1 MGEEIGVSL
10 NQFLKAFNATIIY
23 SEKKGENGMSTIS
36 GKIKSKKVKNGT
48 YGDLIVFQVGAST
61 MSVFAND
68 KKLTQEAKDLI
79 RELQEGDEAEFTT
92 YESTKD
98 GKTYTN
104 ISGVIKVSRLDYGGD
119 SPEPPAQ
126 EHKARKETPEVG
138 KIVGTCTQY
147 AILYANQKMATTGA
161 VVPLDEVKEIAC
173 ELVRFEAE
181 TIATWGE

>member
-1 MGEEIGVSL
+1 
-10 NQFLKAFNATIIY
+10 
-23 SEKKGENGMSTIS
+23 MSTIS

-92 YESTKD
+92 YDSTGKD

-104 ISGVIKVSRLDYGGD
+104 ISGVIKVSRLDYGD
-119 SPEPPAQ
+119 VSNST
-126 EHKARKETPEVG
+126 ETPVHTPKPEAKPEG
-138 KIVGTCTQY
+138 DTKIRSMALAY
-147 AILYANQKMATTGA
+147 AKDLALVYKIDDADGCPQLS
-161 VVPLDEVKEIAC
+161 
-173 ELVRFEAE
+173 ELIEWAKRFEQY
-181 TIATWGE
+181 IVSGD

>member
-1 MGEEIGVSL
+1 
-10 NQFLKAFNATIIY
+10 
-23 SEKKGENGMSTIS
+23 MSTIS

-92 YESTKD
+92 YDSTGKD

-104 ISGVIKVSRLDYGGD
+104 ISGVIKVTRPEYGED
-119 SPEPPAQ
+119 NSFAPPA
-126 EHKARKETPEVG
+126 PEVHKPEG
-138 KIVGTCTQY
+138 DTKVRSMCVAYSKDLVVADKVEIGNLKAVAEELYQY
-147 AILYANQKMATTGA
+147 IMTG
-161 VVPLDEVKEIAC
+161 L
-173 ELVRFEAE
+173 
-181 TIATWGE
+181 